1 LRRRNSWNKPV
12 IARQFEASGSFDQT
26 SFDERPRLALTAAR
40 WPVESKNLEAWTLQH
55 RATLQAVQCD

>member
-1 LRRRNSWNKPV
+1 
-12 IARQFEASGSFDQT
+12 
-26 SFDERPRLALTAAR
+26 LALTAAR